1 MVTTARRTR
10 LMAAS
15 AAATLLVSLGSVTT
29 AFADTTTS
37 TEVTTTVPA
46 PTTTTTPPAPTTTTV
61 PATTTTPPAPTTT
74 IRRTTTT
81 KEPATT
87 TTAPAKTSASL
98 AWAWILGGVALVGL
112 IAATIFGL
120 LGANR
125 RKAAGDAWI
134 PTARASWENAV
145 LARGLLNGQP
155 TGGDVQLAKVRAQAE
170 EAARALDR
178 AAASAPD
185 EPSRQDV
192 SSVAEGLRGVLFTI
206 EAESLL
212 RSGPTAPTAE
222 QLAEADLARRRRTA
236 ELDAS
241 LAHLDSATRPPVR

>member
-1 MVTTARRTR
+1 
-10 LMAAS
+10 
-15 AAATLLVSLGSVTT
+15 
-29 AFADTTTS
+29 
-37 TEVTTTVPA
+37 
-46 PTTTTTPPAPTTTTV
+46 
-61 PATTTTPPAPTTT
+61 
-74 IRRTTTT
+74 
-81 KEPATT
+81 
-87 TTAPAKTSASL
+87 L

-155 TGGDVQLAKVRAQAE
+155 TGGDVQLVKVRAQAE

-185 EPSRQDV
+185 ELSRQDV